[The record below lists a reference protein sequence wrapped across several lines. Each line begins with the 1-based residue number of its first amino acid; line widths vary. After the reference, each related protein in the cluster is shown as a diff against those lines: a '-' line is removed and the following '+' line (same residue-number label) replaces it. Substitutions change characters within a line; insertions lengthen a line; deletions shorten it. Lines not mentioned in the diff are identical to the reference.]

1 MESRIVFPQVCIA
14 LGFEDVEAL
23 LNHARAEYEA
33 GERFLEFRLD
43 YLASPER
50 GVQAVGKFLERR
62 PDCMILGTCRR
73 RQNQGRFHGSVDEQ
87 VRILEAAREAGAK
100 AVDIEVES
108 AENCAERI
116 AHLRSSGAV
125 LIS

>member
-1 MESRIVFPQVCIA
+1 MVFPQICIA

-23 LNHARAEYEA
+23 LSHARSEYEA

-50 GVQAVGKFLERR
+50 GVQAIKKFLARH

-73 RQNQGRFHGSVDEQ
+73 RQNHGRFHGSIEEQ
-87 VRILEAAREAGAK
+87 VRVLEAAREMPGRRPSTWKSK
-100 AVDIEVES
+100 AR
-108 AENCAERI
+108 RI
-116 AHLRSSGAV
+116 ASNGSLDCALARLS
-125 LIS
+125 